1 MQYEIVTLE
10 EATVAGIAARTAN
23 HDPDMGMIIGS
34 LWNRFFGEGTYTS
47 IPGKTDQK
55 ALGIYTDYTNTEK
68 GEYTVLTACR
78 VQHVPEDAHLTVK
91 TIPAGKYARFIVR
104 GHMHQAVAQAW
115 QEIWQTDL
123 PRAFTCDF
131 EEYQDGNMEQA
142 EIHIYISLK

>member
-10 EATVAGIAARTAN
+10 EVTVAGIAARTAN

-34 LWNRFFGEGTYTS
+34 LWNRFFSEGIYTS
-47 IPGKTDQK
+47 IPDKTDQK
-55 ALGIYTDYTNTEK
+55 ALGIYTDYANTEK
-68 GEYTVLTACR
+68 GDYTVLTACR
-78 VQHVPEDAHLTVK
+78 VQMVPEDAHLTVK

-104 GHMHQAVAQAW
+104 GHMQQAVAQAW
-115 QEIWQTDL
+115 QEIWQIDL